1 MPTPVLNQ
9 KVTREVSL
17 TQIKSIDEGN
27 GGFKGYASAF
37 GVKDSYGEATTKGCF
52 LKYLQS
58 FIDEGWIAVGH
69 NWRDMGCGFIRAAYE
84 DSYGLMIEI
93 VYHSDA
99 DSQAIRTKVNE
110 RIAAGKSVKLS
121 IGYFLRA
128 YEVVEQA
135 DKTMLINLT
144 EVELKEVSIVN
155 VPANPAADVLSAK
168 SFDQQ
173 MSFEEHADL
182 VKTAVKSF
190 AKRCEDRAA
199 GRPDRKAGSE
209 LSQQNVTTIDQTLS
223 AIDALNEVKQPL
235 KELADRN
242 RKGLES
248 EPPSSPESSGKSD
261 GDEPSADAMYREFAK
276 RQLEYSQL
284 IHRKVA

>member
-37 GVKDSYGEATTKGCF
+37 GVKDSYGESTTKGCF
-52 LKYLQS
+52 LKYLS
-58 FIDEGWIAVGH
+58 AFINDGWIAVGH
-69 NWRDMGCGFIRAAYE
+69 NWRDMGCGYIKNAYE
-84 DSYGLMIEI
+84 DSYGLMIE
-93 VYHSDA
+93 VEFHSDA

-110 RIAAGKSVKLS
+110 RIEAKKSVKLS

-128 YEVVEQA
+128 FEVMEQA

-155 VPANPAADVLSAK
+155 VPANTAADVLSAK

-173 MSFEEHADL
+173 MSFEEHAEL
-182 VKTAVKSF
+182 VKAAVKSF

-199 GRPDRKAGSE
+199 GRPDRKVGAE
-209 LSQQNVTTIDQTLS
+209 VSQQNVSDIDNVLVV
-223 AIDALNEVKQPL
+223 IDELNQRAVPL

-248 EPPSSPESSGKSD
+248 EPAPALETGAKDD
-261 GDEPSADAMYREFAK
+261 GNEPSADAMYREFAK
-276 RQLEYSQL
+276 RKMEYSQL